1 MNVIGYVR
9 VSTKEQ
15 DEGNQIAEINKFCE
29 KNNYKLIK
37 IVVDKVSGAVEFKK
51 REAYN
56 EIENII
62 KNNNINAIICW
73 SIDRIGRNMLDTLNT
88 ILEFENRGIKV
99 ISIKEEFL
107 QTLDENL
114 RKLIL
119 SIFAWFAEFERKRI
133 RERQMLAWQSGKQ
146 KGRPKKISD
155 EEISSYFLKY
165 KDKLSLLAILKI
177 INADR
182 ESEGKEKI
190 SYATFY
196 LRLKKLKLI

>member
-15 DEGNQIAEINKFCE
+15 DEGNQIAEINRFCE

-37 IVVDKVSGAVEFKK
+37 IVVDKISGAVEFKK
-51 REAYN
+51 RDTYS

-62 KNNNINAIICW
+62 NNNNINAIICW

-88 ILEFENRGIKV
+88 ILEFESRGIKV

-119 SIFAWFAEFERKRI
+119 SIFAWFSEFERKRI
-133 RERQMLAWQSGKQ
+133 RERQILAWQSGKQ

-155 EEISSYFLKY
+155 EEISNYFLKY
-165 KDKLSLLAILKI
+165 GNKVSILTLLKI

-182 ESEGKEKI
+182 EKAGKEKI
-190 SYATFY
+190 SYATLY
-196 LRLKKLKLI
+196 LKIKKLKLI